1 MMGEN
6 NLEEKW
12 LSNED
17 TVCREDRITRLKW
30 ISGKMPEANYVGYV
44 GGQMAYY
51 LFEEAR
57 YSFVYGQFLAC
68 IVLGLSFVEQSLAA
82 QFYASGRDDLERANI
97 SKLLQEARN
106 NNWISESELVNL
118 ERARKI
124 RNPITHFR
132 RPGYEDTIEWRS
144 VEDNSHP
151 YQIIEEDAYHVMET
165 TFHLMDS
172 NVLCWKG

>member
-1 MMGEN
+1 MGNN

-12 LSNED
+12 LFNED
-17 TVCREDRITRLKW
+17 TVCREGRINRLKW
-30 ISGKMPEANYVGYV
+30 ISSKMPEANYVGYV
-44 GGQMAYY
+44 GGRMAYY

-68 IVLGLSFVEQSLAA
+68 IVLGLSFIEHSLAA

-97 SKLLQEARN
+97 KKLLLEARN
-106 NNWISESELVNL
+106 KNWISESELVKL

-144 VEDNSHP
+144 IEDNNHP
-151 YQIIEEDAYHVMET
+151 YQIIEKDACHVMET
-165 TFHLMDS
+165 MFHLMDS
-172 NVLCWKG
+172 NLLCWKR